1 MKTTSHALRTMALAA
16 IGSLG
21 LLSSAQAAPPTAD
34 ETRLL
39 AALQRSH
46 PGTRFTDVSRT
57 PVPGLYEVWMGPNV
71 AFVSNRN
78 LRYLVFGRVFDTK
91 NMTDLT
97 APKLAKAERT
107 RAESEEPDTDT
118 PSLSLDQLPQ
128 GDAIKTMRGTGGGAS
143 RTVVVFSDPA
153 CPYCKRLESELG
165 KINNVTIYTFL
176 VPFQGYAL
184 PASIWCAADRQT
196 AWRKA
201 MLDGAMVTVAGTAAT
216 APPTQSASPAS
227 TSPPAASCAHPL
239 ERNLALA
246 KSLRVQGTPTIIY
259 ANGRR
264 TIGYADA
271 AEIESRMAAVSKS
284 EPIPGVL
291 RSQVNGADQKET
303 TQ

>member
-1 MKTTSHALRTMALAA
+1 MKTTSHALRTIALGT
-16 IGSLG
+16 IGALG
-21 LLSSAQAAPPTAD
+21 FLFSAQAAPPTAD

-46 PGTRFTDVSRT
+46 PGTRFTNVSRT
-57 PVPGLYEVWMGPNV
+57 PIPGLYEVWMGPNV

-91 NMTDLT
+91 NMADLT
-97 APKLAKAERT
+97 APKLAKAERI
-107 RAESEEPDTDT
+107 RSESEERDADAPG
-118 PSLSLDQLPQ
+118 LSLDQLPL
-128 GDAIKTMRGTGGGAS
+128 GDAIKTVHGTGGGAS
-143 RTVVVFSDPA
+143 RMVIVFSDPA
-153 CPYCKRLESELG
+153 CPYCKRLEPELG
-165 KINNVTIYTFL
+165 KIENVTIYTFL

-184 PASIWCAADRQT
+184 PASIWCAADRQK
-196 AWRKA
+196 AWRDA
-201 MLDGAMVTVAGTAAT
+201 ILDVDMVTVAGTAT
-216 APPTQSASPAS
+216 TVPPTPSASPAS
-227 TSPPAASCAHPL
+227 TSLPAASCAHPL

-246 KSLRVQGTPTIIY
+246 KALRVQGTPTIIY

-264 TIGYADA
+264 TTGYANA